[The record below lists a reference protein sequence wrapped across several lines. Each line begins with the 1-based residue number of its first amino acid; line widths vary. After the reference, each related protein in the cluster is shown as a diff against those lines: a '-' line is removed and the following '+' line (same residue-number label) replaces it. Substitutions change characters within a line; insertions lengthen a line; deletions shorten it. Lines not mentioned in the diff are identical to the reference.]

1 LSGRFSRGFESVEG
15 LVFNGR
21 KMQVSILT
29 DDPNRKAEQIIFLM
43 FSRWLPFERWVQG
56 GLQEMANR

>member
-1 LSGRFSRGFESVEG
+1 MVL
-15 LVFNGR
+15 NGR

-56 GLQEMANR
+56 GLQKTPNR